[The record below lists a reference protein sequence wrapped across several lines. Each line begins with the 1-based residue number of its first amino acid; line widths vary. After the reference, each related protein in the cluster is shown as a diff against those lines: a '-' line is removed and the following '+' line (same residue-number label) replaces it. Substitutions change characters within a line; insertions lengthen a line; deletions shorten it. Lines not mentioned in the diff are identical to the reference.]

1 MTYQKFL
8 DVAIAAAREAGDL
21 VKSRWGTG
29 LSVEMKGEI
38 NLVTEVDRA
47 AEKLIVAKIHA
58 VFPLHDIMGEE
69 GQAARKDS
77 EFKWIVDPLDG
88 TTNFAHSYPLFVVSI
103 ALEQKG
109 EIIVGVVYDPLR
121 DELFTATKNGGA
133 FLNGKKIRVSRT
145 EKLGQAL
152 LGTGFAYNLRET
164 KENNLR
170 EFGNMLIQAQ
180 GVRRDGVAAV
190 DLCYVACGRYDGFW
204 ELNLFPWDVAA
215 GVIMIREA
223 GGRVTNYEGQEFS
236 VYEKKI
242 LASNGLFHEEM
253 RAVLNQN

>member
-1 MTYQKFL
+1 MSYQKFL
-8 DVAIAAAREAGDL
+8 DVATAAAREAGGFI
-21 VKSRWGTG
+21 KSKWGTD
-29 LSVEMKGEI
+29 LTIEMKGEI
-38 NLVTEVDRA
+38 NLVTEVDRT
-47 AEKLIVAKIHA
+47 AEKMITDRIHGA
-58 VFPLHDIMGEE
+58 FPLHDIMGEE
-69 GQAARKDS
+69 GLAARKDS
-77 EFKWIVDPLDG
+77 EFKWIIDPLDG
-88 TTNFAHSYPLFVVSI
+88 TTNFTHAYPLFVVSI

-109 EIIVGVVYDPLR
+109 EVVVGVVYDPLR
-121 DELFTATKNGGA
+121 EEMFTATKNGGA
-133 FLNGKKIRVSRT
+133 FLNGKKIQVSRT
-145 EKLGQAL
+145 AKLAQAL

-170 EFGNMLIQAQ
+170 EFGNMLMQAQ

-223 GGRVTNYEGQEFS
+223 GGRVSNYEGQEFS

-242 LASNGLFHEEM
+242 LATNALFHEEI
-253 RAVLNQN
+253 RAVLNQS